1 MVVKY
6 VVAVEYLHLVIGTH
20 RTQTNHTVSI
30 DVVIVVDVIFIHQ
43 IH

>member
-1 MVVKY
+1 MVMKY
-6 VVAVEYLHLVIGTH
+6 VIAVEYLHLVIGTH